1 MDDIIF
7 SPLLKE
13 IFERAALVGGDEDPF
28 GEFVTP
34 PKVPQPV
41 TAERFL
47 IAAIER
53 SHTYYGLESERSLLR
68 RMLERKIRD
77 LKGLLYFT
85 DGLGTFP
92 EKKPPYLT
100 AFVFADPDSHALA
113 QTPPW
118 AVTAVLSGSN
128 MTVYEPGR

>member
-1 MDDIIF
+1 M
-7 SPLLKE
+7 LE
-13 IFERAALVGGDEDPF
+13 TREAF
-28 GEFVTP
+28 GE
-34 PKVPQPV
+34 
-41 TAERFL
+41 RFCLHILQCDAAVKQDDVVRNRREMEAYLRTVQLRGFGGTDFRPAFSYVDGL
-47 IAAIER
+47 IR
-53 SHTYYGLESERSLLR
+53 
-68 RMLERKIRD
+68 ERKIRD